1 MAGPK
6 DRIQYLRHHTDQPM
20 LSQDLLCATDLTPA
34 ADQAVQAAV
43 VIAERLGTKVT
54 LLHVLNKDERTEAG
68 KKTVL
73 EAMAAQARKAG
84 GDAVVNHK
92 LLEGDF
98 MDRIAEETARDHS
111 MMVLGTHGARGLRQT
126 LLGADI
132 LKLVRRSSVPSFVV
146 QEGSSLD
153 HLLEKIVLPVAAHSD
168 IDRLLAVVAA
178 LAKAFAAEVHI
189 FQLMRPREEPSD
201 ELIANKLKMLHFFEK
216 EGVRHKEVNSPST
229 IFSIGFAEPTINY
242 AKEIGAGCIAIM
254 AHASDEYR
262 YIADAEKERM
272 LANDARVPVLCT

>member
-1 MAGPK
+1 
-6 DRIQYLRHHTDQPM
+6 M

-34 ADQAVQAAV
+34 ADRAVRAALL
-43 VIAERLGTKVT
+43 IAERLGSKVT
-54 LLHVLNKDERTEAG
+54 LLHVLNKDERTVAG
-68 KKTVL
+68 KNKVL
-73 EAMAAQARKAG
+73 ETMAAQAEKVAVNV
-84 GDAVVNHK
+84 VVNYK

-98 MDRIAEETARDHS
+98 MDRIAEETARGHS
-111 MMVLGTHGARGLRQT
+111 LMVLGTHGPRGLRQK

-146 QEGSSLD
+146 QEESKLE
-153 HLLEKIVLPVAAHSD
+153 LLLQKIVLPVAAHTD
-168 IDRLLAVVAA
+168 IDRLLSVVAA

-189 FQLMRPREEPSD
+189 FQLMRPREEPSE
-201 ELIANKLKMLHFFEK
+201 ELLANKLKMLQFFEK

-242 AKEIGAGCIAIM
+242 AMEIGAGCIAIM

-272 LANDARVPVLCT
+272 LANDAQVPVLCT

>member
-1 MAGPK
+1 VTGPK
-6 DRIQYLRHHTDQPM
+6 DRIQYLRHHIDHPM

-34 ADQAVQAAV
+34 ADQAVRAAV
-43 VIAERLGTKVT
+43 MIAERLGTKVT
-54 LLHVLNKDERTEAG
+54 LLHVLNKDERNEAG
-68 KKTVL
+68 KHVVL
-73 EAMAAQARKAG
+73 GTMTAQAQKAG
-84 GDAVVNHK
+84 GGALVSHK

-111 MMVLGTHGARGLRQT
+111 MMVLGTHGPRGLRQT

-132 LKLVRRSSVPSFVV
+132 LKLVRRSSVPCFVV
-146 QEGSSLD
+146 QEESNME
-153 HLLEKIVLPVAAHSD
+153 HLLQKIVLPVAAHSD

-178 LAKAFAAEVHI
+178 LAKVFAAEVHI

-201 ELIANKLKMLHFFEK
+201 DLLANKLKMLHFFEK
-216 EGVRHKEVNSPST
+216 EGVRYKEVNSPST

-272 LANDARVPVLCT
+272 LANDARIPVLCT